1 MATLFNTKIKDTYQ
15 SLLKLEDNT
24 ILTTTSKNITDGL
37 GNASPLY
44 MSTTRIGIGTN
55 TPTSTFEVNGT
66 TSLNGQFDVINGAAN
81 FRVTSESTSYVALK
95 YNASTWA
102 SFNANDSYFQG
113 TQFYFQSGLNFRFAG
128 SGSFGFTGNPSA
140 RLLVKGTGSTSATT
154 SLLVQNSSGQQ
165 SISVLDDGSCTIGI
179 SGSTTNS
186 LTIVG
191 NTGIQAII
199 GNTQFQSPQSIY
211 RYGGG
216 VLSFFGTNNDG
227 NAFSFD
233 FNNQQSST
241 NVNSVMVN
249 LGGTYQNQTSFQFAN
264 LRIAPTYN
272 FNANTNTNAIA
283 RGIYYNPTLT
293 NLRVAQHRAIE
304 TVTGDVLFGTTS
316 GKATFGSGVAG
327 TSYIEIKPGISNGF
341 NRITFNDFDGGTAT
355 RGGFIEI
362 STYLAQINFGSYN
375 SFYLGN
381 SSKPYNFYMV
391 AGTSNIIISTG
402 NIVPTDSGALFQV
415 KGTGSTS
422 ATTSLLV
429 QNSSGTTGFR
439 VDDDSAVVIKSRVDS
454 IDSTILFRAITSTA
468 LTLTASQTTIGNHT
482 AFTNGFFDNLANT
495 DYNFRMNT
503 SGNAIAFRDPGRVW
517 LNTTSSGTLIQN
529 TSFGGTA
536 IAASALLEVQSTT
549 KGVLFPRMTT
559 AQKLAIVSPVGGLQ
573 VFDTTLNQMS
583 YYNGSAWIN
592 F

>member
-44 MSTTRIGIGTN
+44 MSTTQVRIGSTSASALYWDNVNNRLGIGTSS
-55 TPTSTFEVNGT
+55 PTSTLDVVGNVRILNNGGLTFYNGGSIYSSHYITTANELLTVNSNNSYGAWKFTNYNVSIDKNLAIGT
-66 TSLNGQFDVINGAAN
+66 TLTDFV
-81 FRVTSESTSYVALK
+81 
-95 YNASTWA
+95 
-102 SFNANDSYFQG
+102 
-113 TQFYFQSGLNFRFAG
+113 
-128 SGSFGFTGNPSA
+128 NPSQ
-140 RLLVKGTGSTSATT
+140 RLLIRGSGSTSATT

-165 SISVLDDGSCTIGI
+165 LLSVLDDGSCTIGI

-216 VLSFFGTNNDG
+216 VLGFYGANNDG
-227 NAFSFD
+227 TAFSFD
-233 FNNQQSST
+233 FNNAQGST

-264 LRIAPTYN
+264 LRIAPVYN
-272 FNANTNTNAIA
+272 FNANTTTNAIA
-283 RGIYYNPTLT
+283 RGIYYNPTIT
-293 NLRVAQHRAIE
+293 NLQLAQHRAIE

-316 GKATFGSGVAG
+316 GLVGIGTIYTGWRLNVDGAIRAQRIDLTGSAG
-327 TSYIEIKPGISNGF
+327 PGHVMLRIDDNGTVLR
-341 NRITFNDFDGGTAT
+341 NNTFNINSGNGNAGQNANLAVGNFD
-355 RGGFIEI
+355 
-362 STYLAQINFGSYN
+362 STLARLY
-375 SFYLGN
+375 
-381 SSKPYNFYMV
+381 
-391 AGTSNIIISTG
+391 
-402 NIVPTDSGALFQV
+402 V
-415 KGTGSTS
+415 KGSGSTS

-559 AQKLAIVSPVGGLQ
+559 AQKLAIASPVGGLQ